1 MKITRTGE
9 YDRLLARHHA
19 MRLRR
24 QILSPTGPSPE
35 RPALGAGTGPYD
47 GHDGYADQQL
57 IRAQLDLVTPFDGL
71 IEHLYAVM
79 FQRRPYLR
87 TLFPE
92 SMEFQQDHLAR
103 MFRYLIDNLHR
114 PDHVLAVLRQLGGD
128 HRKLGVW
135 PAHYHA
141 FEEALGVALRGRAGA
156 AWTAELEQAWLRML
170 RFAVGAMVDGA
181 ESAITEPPYWRGQV
195 VRHERRGPDV
205 AVLGVRTGEP
215 YRYRAGQYATIESP
229 LLPHTW
235 RQYSM
240 ACAPR
245 PDGVLEFHVRR
256 TAAGGVSEALV
267 ERTRVGDA
275 VRLGPPRGTMTA
287 ADSARDVLLVAG
299 GTGLAPLKAILGEL
313 ADRGVPGRRV
323 HLFVGARS
331 RGDLYDWEALERLCG
346 RHPWLEA
353 VPVLGGGSRGP
364 RPEAT
369 SAPLPGPLSDPLAD
383 PLAEAVGRGGDWS
396 ERIAYV
402 SGPPG
407 MVGSVRARLL
417 TSGMPADRIRHDP
430 LGSAARG

>member
-1 MKITRTGE
+1 MKITRTAE

-24 QILSPTGPSPE
+24 QILSPESSSPA
-35 RPALGAGTGPYD
+35 RPAIGPGAVPYD
-47 GHDGYADQQL
+47 GYGDQQL
-57 IRAQLDLVTPFDGL
+57 IRSHLDLVVPFDAL
-71 IEHLYAVM
+71 IEQLYEFM

-87 TLFPE
+87 DLFPE
-92 SMEFQQDHLAR
+92 SMQFQQDHLAR

-141 FEEALGVALRGRAGA
+141 FEEALSYALRRRAGG
-156 AWTAELEQAWLRML
+156 AWTMELEQAWLRML
-170 RFAVGAMVDGA
+170 RFAVGAMVEGA
-181 ESAITEPPYWRGQV
+181 ESAITEPPYWQGEV
-195 VRHERRGPDV
+195 VGHERRGPDV
-205 AVLGVRTGEP
+205 AVLRIRTGEP
-215 YRYRAGQYATIESP
+215 YPYRAGQYATIESP

-256 TAAGGVSEALV
+256 TAVGGVSEALV
-267 ERTRVGDA
+267 ERTRAGDT
-275 VRLGPPRGTMTA
+275 VRIGPPRGAMTMV
-287 ADSARDVLLVAG
+287 DGLRDVLLVAG

-313 ADRGVPGRRV
+313 VEKRGRGQQA

-331 RGDLYDWEALERLCG
+331 RTDLYDREALAKLSERF
-346 RHPWLEA
+346 PWLEV
-353 VPVLGGGSRGP
+353 VPVLGDGPGHVGAEPGAGS
-364 RPEAT
+364 
-369 SAPLPGPLSDPLAD
+369 LPD
-383 PLAEAVGRGGDWS
+383 AVGRAADWS
-396 ERIAYV
+396 EHIAYV

-407 MVGSVRARLL
+407 MVGGVRARLL
-417 TSGMPADRIRHDP
+417 ATGMPADRVRHDP
-430 LGSAARG
+430 LVSAARD